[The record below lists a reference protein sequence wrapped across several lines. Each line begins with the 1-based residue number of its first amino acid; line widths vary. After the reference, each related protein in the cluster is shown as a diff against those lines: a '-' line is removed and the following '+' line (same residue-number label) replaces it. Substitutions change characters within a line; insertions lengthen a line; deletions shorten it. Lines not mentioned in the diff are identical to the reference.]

1 MSIRNSSGYAD
12 GLISPGIPQGSDAL
26 DIFSDPIAK
35 ARSFRTVAF
44 SLLSRFFHKS
54 KAKEVKMK
62 KELFL
67 LAFVLSALVYSEVLY
82 TFQTSYVEVRSGQDE
97 NDGFVSLY
105 QEVDINEPFAV
116 ALNWKINTFTGHR
129 YYSNSWYVFA
139 TALNYGDHAD
149 GGGGGYNRTGKKMT
163 IYREA
168 TQTGYSYFSEIL
180 TVYDNKG
187 CIHSTE

>member
-1 MSIRNSSGYAD
+1 
-12 GLISPGIPQGSDAL
+12 
-26 DIFSDPIAK
+26 
-35 ARSFRTVAF
+35 
-44 SLLSRFFHKS
+44 
-54 KAKEVKMK
+54 MK

-67 LAFVLSALVYSEVLY
+67 LAFVPSALVYSEVLH
-82 TFQTSYVEVRSGQDE
+82 TFQSSYVEVRCGQDE

-139 TALNYGDHAD
+139 TALNRDEHVD
-149 GGGGGYNRTGKKMT
+149 GGGGYNRTGRKL
-163 IYREA
+163 IIEREA
-168 TQTGYSYFSEIL
+168 TQTGYSYSSEVI
-180 TVYDNKG
+180 TVFDNKG